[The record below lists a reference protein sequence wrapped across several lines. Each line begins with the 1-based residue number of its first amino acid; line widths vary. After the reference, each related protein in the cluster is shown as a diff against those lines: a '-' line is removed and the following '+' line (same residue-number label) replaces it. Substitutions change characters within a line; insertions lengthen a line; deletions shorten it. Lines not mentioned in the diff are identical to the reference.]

1 MDRSSL
7 IGLFLAFGAIVLGN
21 FLEGGHFGSL
31 LQLTA
36 GIIVFGGTAGA
47 VFLNSTARD
56 LRAARRMFRYAFR
69 EDHSPSRQKL
79 IEEIVALSVVAA
91 KEGPVALEKNL
102 SSLSHP
108 YMKTV
113 FRFVVDGVD
122 PAQMKEIMEDQIMI
136 EEEQKLAGA
145 KVYADAG
152 AYAPTIGILGAVLG
166 LIHIMANL
174 TDTSS
179 LGSGIAVAFVA
190 TIYGVASANLL
201 FLPIANKIKR
211 KIYEESSIQ
220 ELILAGA
227 LGVTRGIYPS
237 LLREKLLAYRAG
249 EKIAQ
254 A

>member
-7 IGLFLAFGAIVLGN
+7 LGIIIAFGGIALGN
-21 FLEGGHFGSL
+21 FLEGGHFGAL
-31 LQLTA
+31 IQLTA
-36 GIIVFGGTAGA
+36 DIIVFGGTLGA
-47 VFLNSTARD
+47 TLLNSTTRD
-56 LRAARRMFRYAFR
+56 LRAAKKMLRYAFR
-69 EDHSPSRQKL
+69 DDHVPSKAKL
-79 IEEIVALSVVAA
+79 IEEIVSLSVVAA
-91 KEGPVALEKNL
+91 KEGPVALEKKL
-102 SSLSHP
+102 GALSHP

-113 FRFVVDGVD
+113 FRFVVDGID
-122 PAQMKEIMEDQIMI
+122 PSQMKEIMEDQISI

-145 KVYADAG
+145 KVFADAG

-201 FLPIANKIKR
+201 FLPISNKIKR
-211 KIYEESSIQ
+211 KVYEESNIQ

-237 LLREKLLAYRAG
+237 LLREKLFAFRAG
-249 EKIAQ
+249 EQIA
-254 A
+254 

>member
-1 MDRSSL
+1 MDRTSL
-7 IGLFLAFGAIVLGN
+7 LGIVIAFGGIVLGN
-21 FLEGGHFGSL
+21 FLEGGHFSAL

-36 GIIVFGGTAGA
+36 AIIVFGGTLGA
-47 VFLNSTARD
+47 VLLNSTSRD
-56 LRAARRMFRYAFR
+56 LRASKKMLRYAFR
-69 EDHSPSRQKL
+69 EDHVPSKEKL
-79 IEEIVALSVVAA
+79 IEEIVGLSVIAA
-91 KEGPVALEKNL
+91 KEGPVALEKKLNG
-102 SSLSHP
+102 LSHP

-113 FRFVVDGVD
+113 FRFVVDGID
-122 PAQMKEIMEDQIMI
+122 PAQMKEIMEDQIAI

-145 KVYADAG
+145 KVFADAG

-201 FLPIANKIKR
+201 FLPISNKIKR
-211 KIYEESSIQ
+211 KIFEESNVQ

-237 LLREKLLAYRAG
+237 LLREKLFAFTAG
-249 EKIAQ
+249 ERIA
-254 A
+254 